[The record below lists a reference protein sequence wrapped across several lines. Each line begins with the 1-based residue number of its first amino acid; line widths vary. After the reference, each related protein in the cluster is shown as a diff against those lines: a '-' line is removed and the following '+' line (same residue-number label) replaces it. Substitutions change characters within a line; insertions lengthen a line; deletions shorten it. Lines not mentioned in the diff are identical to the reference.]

1 MQTLFVLLVLSL
13 AAKSFGFFW
22 NKKQKVEGAC
32 GVGPCKIEVLGNGEW
47 ENGQSVEL
55 SEADCGAADFVGLI
69 CSRTGYA
76 AGSSLFSS
84 WGTEVK
90 GCESIRPN
98 DFVHVVPE
106 GRLFM
111 WPSREV
117 GHKVEIR
124 HMEMLNGKPIILETL
139 SQRPRVFRLQNFFTE
154 AEAEDLIDHALS
166 IDEEAFKLKR
176 SSTGAT
182 GYTVDSKRTSE
193 GAFDVNSP
201 TALNIKKRSFELLGI
216 RPYDE
221 SFADGIQILRY
232 NQTTAY
238 ISHMDWIEPTKLNN
252 NHDWESAGSGTNRYA
267 TILLYL
273 SGVEDGGETVFTQ
286 AKPIAEEGQGAVGLV
301 TRKQAESETTQY
313 LESKNLTSLFPEG
326 TWQRNMI
333 VECRSRM
340 AVKPIKAEA
349 ILFYSQF
356 PDGNVDRLS
365 VHGGCPVLIGQKW
378 AANLWVWNGPRNGY
392 ARKNPVTGKMERD
405 TGSSSAAPVSVSASF
420 DSEISVG
427 AKLFWQ
433 DQEWGALIPGE
444 SIRVNTYQGHK
455 WNVRLNGEVLLEWTI
470 GDDPQQTFTLT
481 QAMIN

>member
-1 MQTLFVLLVLSL
+1 
-13 AAKSFGFFW
+13 
-22 NKKQKVEGAC
+22 
-32 GVGPCKIEVLGNGEW
+32 
-47 ENGQSVEL
+47 
-55 SEADCGAADFVGLI
+55 
-69 CSRTGYA
+69 
-76 AGSSLFSS
+76 
-84 WGTEVK
+84 
-90 GCESIRPN
+90 
-98 DFVHVVPE
+98 
-106 GRLFM
+106 
-111 WPSREV
+111 
-117 GHKVEIR
+117 
-124 HMEMLNGKPIILETL
+124 
-139 SQRPRVFRLQNFFTE
+139 
-154 AEAEDLIDHALS
+154 
-166 IDEEAFKLKR
+166 
-176 SSTGAT
+176 
-182 GYTVDSKRTSE
+182 
-193 GAFDVNSP
+193 
-201 TALNIKKRSFELLGI
+201 
-216 RPYDE
+216 
-221 SFADGIQILRY
+221 
-232 NQTTAY
+232 
-238 ISHMDWIEPTKLNN
+238 MDWIEPTKLNN

-286 AKPIAEEGQGAVGLV
+286 AKPIAEEGQDAVGLV
-301 TRKQAESETTQY
+301 TRKQAEAETTQY

-405 TGSSSAAPVSVSASF
+405 TGSSSVAPVSVSASF

-470 GDDPQQTFTLT
+470 GDEPQQTFTLT